1 MFTKRLVTT
10 MGGSSFQKGIYS
22 LLFDGSNEYIQL
34 PRAYTDQYYAISA
47 WLKMTA
53 GGNKLIFDSR
63 DGAGD
68 GFALY
73 NGADE
78 TNILLSGSVPINDG
92 GQDADVWYNLVGSSL
107 KSSGTFRIY
116 KNGAF
121 VDQAAGNIAHSVTT
135 HGRIGSRSFL
145 VGNYWVGSIADVAIY
160 DIGFTNDA
168 VRQVYSGGGSVL
180 PGGDDWRY
188 NGINQDELQ
197 ASQFYQA
204 WRLNRGERVGT
215 KGIELHMN
223 PTSTNGDLLGL
234 PVGLYTQMA
243 YTEQLRY
250 ATLKNGQL
258 EVYFA

>member
-1 MFTKRLVTT
+1 MKQGNGF
-10 MGGSSFQKGIYS
+10 SSFEK
-22 LLFDGSNEYIQL
+22 D
-34 PRAYTDQYYAISA
+34 
-47 WLKMTA
+47 
-53 GGNKLIFDSR
+53 KLIFDSR

-160 DIGFTNDA
+160 DIGFTDDA
-168 VRQVYSGGGSVL
+168 VRQVYSGGMNFDHNNWANSGSL
-180 PGGDDWRY
+180 KGWWRMGD
-188 NGINQDELQ
+188 GDERGKGNIIYDMSGQ
-197 ASQFYQA
+197 GNHGTMVNMEASDF
-204 WRLNRGERVGT
+204 
-215 KGIELHMN
+215 
-223 PTSTNGDLLGL
+223 
-234 PVGLYTQMA
+234 
-243 YTEQLRY
+243 
-250 ATLKNGQL
+250 QL
-258 EVYFA
+258 EVPS